1 MKGEKPKAGTR
12 SARLAAERKAAAGR
26 PRGVGTAPPTHTH
39 TQTQEALRGLPTAAP
54 HPSTRPTSNSDRVSL
69 ARSAW
74 HEEGAPQ
81 TFDQ

>member
-12 SARLAAERKAAAGR
+12 STRLAAERKAAAGR
-26 PRGVGTAPPTHTH
+26 RRGVGTAPPP
-39 TQTQEALRGLPTAAP
+39 QTQEALRGLPTAAP